1 MSFPFYQQLGLKDCG
16 PSCLKMI
23 ASYYGRN
30 YRIEFL
36 REKSH
41 IIKTGVS
48 MLGIS
53 EAAEEIGFRTTGVR
67 IELKKLKEIAE
78 SKTPSILHWDKD
90 HFVVLYQYKKKRFGD
105 PVFIIADPAKGIIK
119 ISEPELL
126 RHWKI
131 KSPDDESKI
140 EGFAL
145 LLEPTPQFHNI
156 EIKNSET
163 KKLGYKFLLHY
174 FTPYKSYFMQL
185 SMGMLLSSIIALI
198 GPFLTQTMIDKG
210 VTLRNLDIVH
220 LVLFGQLAI
229 FLGSMMIQLIQTKI
243 MLHLGTRINISM
255 VSDFFYKLFKLP
267 INFFDVH
274 VMGDLLQRIGD
285 HKRIESLLTVT
296 SLSTIFSILNVI
308 ILIILLGG
316 YNPTILSIY
325 LAGSI
330 LGFIWTYLFL
340 GWRKKIDYK
349 MFHLASNETSKVI
362 EMLSNVQEIKINNSS
377 KQHRWDWEEIQTDL
391 YKQKITNLNVG
402 QLQGIGSGFISQATG
417 IFISFIAATSVI
429 NGSLSLGGMFAI
441 NMVIGQL
448 NSPMKQLFG
457 LVNTLQQAQIGMERV
472 SDVISQKDESN
483 PELPLL
489 HEISQSDDIII
500 DDLSFTYGSDRL
512 EPTLK
517 NISLT
522 IPKGKI
528 TAIVGT
534 SGSGKTTLL
543 KLLLRF
549 YDPQKGAIN
558 LGNINFN
565 NLHHDSWR
573 EICGVVMQDGKLFNG
588 TVINNIAAGKE
599 QKMSE
604 IINVCKMTNISD
616 FIGTLPN
623 GYMTELGDDGTKVSM
638 GQKQRILLARA
649 LYKDPAYLFLDE
661 ATSSLDAN
669 NEKTVIENLNR
680 FFTGRTVV
688 IIAHRLSTVKNADQI
703 IVMENG
709 EIVETGTHKELTN
722 QKGHYFELVKNQLE
736 LGD

>member
-16 PSCLKMI
+16 PSSLKMV
-23 ASYYGRN
+23 AAFYGRN

-67 IELKKLKEIAE
+67 IEIGKLKEIAE
-78 SKTPSILHWDKD
+78 NKTPSILHWDKD
-90 HFVVLYQYKKKRFGD
+90 HFVVLYQYKKRRFGE
-105 PVFIIADPAKGIIK
+105 PIFIIADPAKGIVK
-119 ISEPELL
+119 MPEKELL

-131 KSPDDESKI
+131 ESSNGEDKI

-145 LLEPTPQFHNI
+145 LLEPTPQFYNI
-156 EIKNSET
+156 EIKDSET

-174 FTPYKSYFMQL
+174 FTPYKSYFVQL
-185 SMGMLLSSIIALI
+185 AMGMLLSSIIALI

-210 VTLRNLDIVH
+210 VTLRNLDIVY
-220 LVLFGQLAI
+220 LVLMGQLAI

-267 INFFDVH
+267 IKFFDVH

-296 SLSTIFSILNVI
+296 SLSTVFSILNVI
-308 ILIILLGG
+308 ILVIVLGG

-325 LAGSI
+325 LAGSV

-349 MFHLASNETSKVI
+349 MFHLASTENNKVI
-362 EMLSNVQEIKINNSS
+362 EMLSNVQEIKISNSS
-377 KQHRWDWEEIQTDL
+377 KQHRWDWEEIQTNL

-402 QLQGIGSGFISQATG
+402 QFQGIGSGFISQATS
-417 IFISFIAATSVI
+417 IFISFVAATSVI

-448 NSPMKQLFG
+448 NGPMKQLFG

-472 SDVISQKDESN
+472 SDVVAQKDESDS
-483 PELPLL
+483 ELDLL
-489 HEISQSDDIII
+489 HDIPKSEDIII

-517 NISLT
+517 DINIT
-522 IPKGKI
+522 IPKGKV
-528 TAIVGT
+528 TAIVGS

-549 YDPQKGAIN
+549 YEPQKGNIN
-558 LGNINFN
+558 LGNINFK

-573 EICGVVMQDGKLFNG
+573 DICGVVMQDGSLFNG
-588 TVINNIAAGKE
+588 TVTNNITSGRA

-604 IINVCKMTNISD
+604 IIEVCKMANIND

-623 GYMTELGDDGTKVSM
+623 GYMTELGNDGTKVSM

-649 LYKDPAYLFLDE
+649 LYKDPAYLLLDE
-661 ATSSLDAN
+661 ATSSLDAK

-680 FFTGRTVV
+680 FFKGRTVV

-703 IVMENG
+703 VVMENG
-709 EIVETGTHKELTN
+709 EVVEIGTHKELTT